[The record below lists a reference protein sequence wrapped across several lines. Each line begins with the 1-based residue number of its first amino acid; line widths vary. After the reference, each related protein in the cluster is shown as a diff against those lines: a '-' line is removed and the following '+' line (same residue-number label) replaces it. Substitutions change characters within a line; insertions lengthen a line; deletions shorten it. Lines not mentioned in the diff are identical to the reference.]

1 MKLFFRNHK
10 QLLLLLSPFLMALFF
25 WIIYLLLPKPEKLTA
40 PSSVSDVRIGKTTAS
55 QVATLPNIV
64 NKTALPNGKT
74 AFDVKTGYAI
84 RGDQIITDS
93 KTTVFVRKRVSS
105 DDKNQTLGV
114 YTAQLGQ
121 PEEEIMGSKHYGE
134 AATLFLY
141 ASKGIA
147 ILGNKHSGEVF
158 ETQTF
163 IPTNVE
169 NYKTLYGQD
178 ILPPVQKLGD

>member
-1 MKLFFRNHK
+1 MKSFFKNHK

-25 WIIYLLLPKPEKLTA
+25 LLIYLLLPKPGQLTA
-40 PSSVSDVRIGKTTAS
+40 PISVSDVRIGKTTEN
-55 QVATLPNIV
+55 QVAALPNIV
-64 NKTALPNGKT
+64 KKTVLPNGQT

-84 RGDQIITDS
+84 RGDQIITDN
-93 KTTVFVRKRVSS
+93 KTAVFIRKRVAS
-105 DDKNQTLGV
+105 DDKTQTLQA
-114 YTAQLGQ
+114 YQTQFGQ
-121 PEEEIMGSKHYGE
+121 PEEEIIGSKHYGE

-163 IPTNVE
+163 MPTSVE
-169 NYKTLYGQD
+169 NYKTLYGED
-178 ILPPVQKLGD
+178 ILPAVQKRGD